1 MWLKIGQPDCG
12 WIKHRKCESLNMTSE
27 KPKKILIVG
36 GGTAGWMAAN
46 LVATRWNDVEV
57 CLLESTEIGI
67 IGVGEGSTPH
77 LKFFFDAINIS
88 EAEWMPRCNATYKNG
103 ISFAN
108 WSSAPGFESYF
119 HPFPAQTDDLTVPI
133 FFNNIKAR
141 IQGHNANAHP
151 DNYFLETYLTRKNLG
166 PIPAESFPFQ
176 MLYGYHFDATLVG
189 QFLAEKAV
197 SRGVKRIFGTLTEV
211 VLGSSGELTA
221 VRLSDDSLLE
231 ADFFIDCSG
240 FKSLLL
246 QGALKVSFKSFKENL
261 FNNAAV
267 VMPSVIS
274 EKIPPETKSTALSNG
289 WVWKIPLINR
299 YGNGYVYSNDYITP
313 ERAETEL
320 RQHLDLV
327 DSDVAARHIQMKVGR
342 VEKHWEKNCL
352 GVGLSQGFIEP
363 LEATALALSYETI
376 TIFMKHYE
384 NGMYSNKFEEIFN
397 KEISAKFDGVR
408 DYIVCHYKVNQRKD
422 TDYWRDNSVNTNV
435 SESVNKVLYL
445 WRTSQNFAND
455 MRAHNLEGS
464 YQAKSWA
471 CLLAGYGV
479 LPPLELSAM
488 NTHHKSLHE
497 MDQLADFIR
506 RCGLNFKKH
515 NELLIYR

>member
-1 MWLKIGQPDCG
+1 
-12 WIKHRKCESLNMTSE
+12 MTSE

-46 LVATRWNDVEV
+46 LIALRWSDVDV

-77 LKFFFDAINIS
+77 LKLFFDSIGVS
-88 EAEWMPRCNATYKNG
+88 ESEWMPRCNATYKNG

-108 WSSAPGFESYF
+108 WSTVPGFESYF
-119 HPFPAQTDDLTVPI
+119 HPFPAQTDEFTVPI
-133 FFNNIKAR
+133 FFSHIKAR

-166 PIPAESFPFQ
+166 PLPAESFPFGVA
-176 MLYGYHFDATLVG
+176 YGYHFDATLVG
-189 QFLAEKAV
+189 QFLAGKAV
-197 SRGVKRIFGTLTEV
+197 SRGVKRIFGTVTEV
-211 VLGSSGELTA
+211 VLGSSGEITT
-221 VRLSDDSLLE
+221 VRLNDDSLLE

-246 QGALKVSFKSFKENL
+246 QNALKVTFKNFKENL

-267 VMPSVIS
+267 VMPSEIS
-274 EKIPPETKSTALSNG
+274 EIIPPETKSTALATG
-289 WVWKIPLINR
+289 WAWKIPLTNR
-299 YGNGYVYSNDYITP
+299 YGNGYVYSSDYITADK
-313 ERAETEL
+313 AEAEL
-320 RQHLDLV
+320 RQHLGLLDR
-327 DSDVAARHIQMKVGR
+327 DVTARHLQMKVGR
-342 VEKHWEKNCL
+342 AEKHWEKNCL
-352 GVGLSQGFIEP
+352 AVGLSQGFIEP
-363 LEATALALSYETI
+363 LEATALALTYETI
-376 TIFMKHYE
+376 TLFMSHYE
-384 NGMYSNKFEEIFN
+384 SGFYTNRYEEVFN
-397 KEISAKFDGVR
+397 KEINAKFDGVR

-422 TDYWRDNSVNTNV
+422 TDYWRDNSINTNV
-435 SESVNKVLYL
+435 SENLNNILYL
-445 WRTSQNFAND
+445 WRTSQNFAKD
-455 MRAHNLEGS
+455 MHLNNLEGS

-488 NTHHKSLHE
+488 YIHYNSQHD

-515 NELLIYR
+515 NDLLI